1 MSFNLNFKVLR
12 YQIQDWK
19 MNLVSIVLRI
29 LLLVCAIAFTFAFF
43 GCESDPIL
51 APQSEIAEEGGSYG
65 NTNLPVSGAG
75 NTENTVKDEQNSK
88 IDINR
93 VTITNPKLF

>member
-1 MSFNLNFKVLR
+1 
-12 YQIQDWK
+12 
-19 MNLVSIVLRI
+19 MNLASIVLRI
-29 LLLVCAIAFTFAFF
+29 LLLVCAIAVTLTFF

-51 APQSEIAEEGGSYG
+51 APQSEVAEEGGSYG
-65 NTNLPVSGAG
+65 NTNLPVGETG
-75 NTENTVKDEQNSK
+75 NTVKDEQDSK

>member
-1 MSFNLNFKVLR
+1 
-12 YQIQDWK
+12 